1 VRLAALLTF
10 AISLPAADLSGSAAA
25 LLSQKCQS
33 CHGPQVQL
41 SGLRLDTRE
50 AILRGGKQGPA
61 LTPGQPQNSLLFH
74 VVSGS
79 GKVAMPPTGPLAPA
93 EVTVLRE
100 WIAAGAL
107 WPAQAVAAK
116 KWWSFEAVK
125 PVPAPAVAD
134 AWVRTPVDAF
144 ILRQLQAKGLSP
156 APEADRPTLLRR
168 AMLDL
173 HGLPPT
179 AAELDTFEKDP
190 APDAYEK
197 LIDRLLA
204 SPRYGEKWGKHWLD
218 LVRYG
223 DTSGFEQD
231 PYLLYAWRYRDYVI
245 DSFNADKPYDRF
257 VKEQLA
263 GDEIYEEPSAQQ
275 GTGYYTV
282 GPNRDMLF
290 KVEDINRI
298 ETLTDFVDTTS
309 SVFLGLTVGC
319 ARCHDHKYDPIS
331 QKDYFRLQAIFA
343 PIVKSRVF
351 LTYNLARQYD
361 LQENTR
367 QWKLYDLADEFQ
379 RMRAPYVQRLRAEK
393 LAQLSPA
400 VQAAFATE
408 EDQRTPQQKADFEM
422 YAKKVAPRDDEVFP
436 LLTADEKAKLDRL
449 KTRLLALYSNY
460 APGPFSPSVTDSG
473 PLGPPVYIPGKN
485 NDAVPPGFLS
495 ALGGGDIPPPPPGS
509 ATTLRRK
516 ALAEWIASPNH
527 PLTARVA
534 VNRVWQAHFG
544 RGLVATTSDFG
555 ARSAPPTHP
564 ELLDWLAADFV
575 AKGWSFKQL
584 HRTLMLSSVYRQQT
598 KPTPAALTQDPE
610 NQWLSHFT
618 RRRLEAEEVRDAV
631 LLRAGTLNPKM
642 HGKPVVPALAA
653 EELYGMSQPL
663 GNAWVVTSDPTEHTR
678 RSIYMIS
685 RRNFRMPM
693 LEVFDRPEGVLSCAR
708 RESSTTPTQSLSLL
722 NSDFTRQQALAL
734 AATSLKG
741 DEGAIAEAVFLAT
754 LARRPDAGELAMA
767 REFLTKQTQL
777 LGSVEKAAAE
787 LARGL
792 FNTNEFLYVD

>member
-1 VRLAALLTF
+1 MRLAVFFSFALSLYPADQNSAAVALL
-10 AISLPAADLSGSAAA
+10 AR
-25 LLSQKCQS
+25 KCHA

-41 SGLRLDTRE
+41 SGLRLDSRE
-50 AILRGGKQGPA
+50 ALLRGGKQGPA
-61 LTPGQPQNSLLFH
+61 LTPGKPAESPLFRAI
-74 VVSGS
+74 SAGA
-79 GKVAMPPTGPLAPA
+79 KVAMPPTGPLDPA
-93 EVTVLRE
+93 EVKLLGE
-100 WIAAGAL
+100 WITAGAA
-107 WPAQAVAAK
+107 WPADTVAAA
-116 KWWSFEAVK
+116 KWWSFEKVK
-125 PVPAPAVAD
+125 PVSPPALAD
-134 AWVRTPVDAF
+134 PWARTPVDRF
-144 ILRQLQAKGLSP
+144 ILQQLRAQGLSP
-156 APEADRPTLLRR
+156 APEADRRTLIRR
-168 AMLDL
+168 AMFDL

-179 AAELDTFEKDP
+179 AAEIEAFEKDP
-190 APDAYEK
+190 SPTAYET

-245 DSFNADKPYDRF
+245 DSFNAGKPYNRF
-257 VKEQLA
+257 LKEQLA
-263 GDEIYEEPSAQQ
+263 GDELYDEPTAQQ
-275 GTGYYTV
+275 GTGFFTV

-290 KVEDINRI
+290 KVEDINRV

-319 ARCHDHKYDPIS
+319 ARCHDHKYDPIP
-331 QKDYFRLQAIFA
+331 QRDYYRLQAIFA

-379 RMRAPYVQRLRAEK
+379 RLKAPYVKRLRAEK
-393 LAQLSPA
+393 LALLPPA
-400 VQAAFATE
+400 VQTAFATE

-422 YAKKVAPRDDEVFP
+422 YTKKVAPRDDEIFA
-436 LLTADEKAKLDRL
+436 LLTPEEKTQLERL
-449 KTRLLALYSNY
+449 KTRLLALYSTY

-473 PLGPPVYIPGKN
+473 PVGPPVYLPGQPN
-485 NDAVPPGFLS
+485 AEARPGFLS
-495 ALGGGDIPPPPPGS
+495 ALGGGDIAPPPPGA

-516 ALAEWIASPNH
+516 ALAEWIASPDH

-555 ARSAPPTHP
+555 ARGARPTHP
-564 ELLDWLAADFV
+564 ELLDWLANEFV
-575 AKGWSFKQL
+575 AQGWDFKSL
-584 HRTLMLSSVYRQQT
+584 HRTLMLSRVYRQQT
-598 KPTPAALTQDPE
+598 RPTPAALPKDPE

-618 RRRLEAEEVRDAV
+618 RRRLEAEEVRDSI
-631 LLRAGTLNPKM
+631 LLTAGTLNPKM

-663 GNAWVVTSDPTEHTR
+663 ANAWVVTSDPTEHTR

-685 RRNFRMPM
+685 RRNFRMPL
-693 LEVFDRPEGVLSCAR
+693 LEVFDRPEGVLSCSR

-734 AATSLKG
+734 AAASLRG
-741 DEGAIAEAVFLAT
+741 DETAIAEAIFRAT
-754 LARRPDAGELAMA
+754 LARRPDANELDLA
-767 REFLTKQTQL
+767 RQFLTKQTQL
-777 LGSVEKAAAE
+777 LGSVDKAAAE

>member
-1 VRLAALLTF
+1 MRFVVLLSF
-10 AISLPAADLSGSAAA
+10 AVSLPAADLNGSAVA

-50 AILRGGKQGPA
+50 AILRGGKQGAA
-61 LTPGQPQNSLLFH
+61 LTPGKPQDSLLFR
-74 VVSGS
+74 VISG
-79 GKVAMPPTGPLAPA
+79 GDKVAMPPTGPLSPA
-93 EVTVLRE
+93 EVSLLRE
-100 WIAAGAL
+100 WITAGAV
-107 WPAQAVAAK
+107 WPTEAVAAK
-116 KWWSFEAVK
+116 KWWSFEKVK
-125 PVPAPAVAD
+125 PVKPPVLAD

-144 ILRQLQAKGLSP
+144 ILQQLRAKGLSA
-156 APEADRPTLLRR
+156 APEADRRTLIRR

-179 AAELDTFEKDP
+179 ATEIEAFEKDS

-204 SPRYGEKWGKHWLD
+204 STRYGEKWGKNWLD

-263 GDEIYEEPSAQQ
+263 GDEIYEEPIAQQ

-290 KVEDINRI
+290 KVEDINRV
-298 ETLTDFVDTTS
+298 ETMTDFVDTTS

-379 RMRAPYVQRLRAEK
+379 RMKAPYVKRLRAEK
-393 LAQLSPA
+393 LAQLPQA
-400 VQAAFATE
+400 VQIAFATE

-422 YAKKVAPRDDEVFP
+422 FTKKVAPRDDEVFS
-436 LLTADEKAKLDRL
+436 LLTPDEKAKLDRL
-449 KTRLLALYSNY
+449 KTRLLSLYSNY

-473 PLGPPVYIPGKN
+473 PLGPPVYIPGKES
-485 NDAVPPGFLS
+485 DEIPPGFLS
-495 ALGGGDIPPPPPGS
+495 ALGHHAPPQGTCRMDRLAGTSANGARRREPCLAGSFRPRHRRNDIRLRSTQHACDSPGASRMARQRVRRQRLELQAAPSHDDAFECLSPADQTLPRRTDQRPREPMALALHAPPPGG
-509 ATTLRRK
+509 RRG
-516 ALAEWIASPNH
+516 PRRR
-527 PLTARVA
+527 PARRRHA
-534 VNRVWQAHFG
+534 QPEDARQAG
-544 RGLVATTSDFG
+544 G
-555 ARSAPPTHP
+555 ARPC
-564 ELLDWLAADFV
+564 
-575 AKGWSFKQL
+575 
-584 HRTLMLSSVYRQQT
+584 R
-598 KPTPAALTQDPE
+598 
-610 NQWLSHFT
+610 
-618 RRRLEAEEVRDAV
+618 
-631 LLRAGTLNPKM
+631 
-642 HGKPVVPALAA
+642 
-653 EELYGMSQPL
+653 
-663 GNAWVVTSDPTEHTR
+663 
-678 RSIYMIS
+678 
-685 RRNFRMPM
+685 
-693 LEVFDRPEGVLSCAR
+693 
-708 RESSTTPTQSLSLL
+708 
-722 NSDFTRQQALAL
+722 
-734 AATSLKG
+734 
-741 DEGAIAEAVFLAT
+741 
-754 LARRPDAGELAMA
+754 
-767 REFLTKQTQL
+767 
-777 LGSVEKAAAE
+777 
-787 LARGL
+787 
-792 FNTNEFLYVD
+792 